1 MREAFLFYNAISL
14 CRIFLALK
22 EVLLMLIVNFLL
34 RSGLVLQLVQ
44 CDVYAIVQV
53 ALVQF
58 GEVSG

>member
-22 EVLLMLIVNFLL
+22 GVLLMLIVNFLL

-44 CDVYAIVQV
+44 CDV
-53 ALVQF
+53 
-58 GEVSG
+58 